1 MSERIKMLRDMK
13 SSMKNS
19 FKDFSMVYQPQ
30 VEVLSNGSV
39 STVSYEALTRWSS
52 VRADEFISV
61 AEDYGIMNELGDWVL
76 NKVISDVRPMN
87 SKQPKHKYYF
97 NISGKQVQKNGRFSL
112 SLEKAI
118 YREKINP
125 ALIGV
130 ELTETISVVDM
141 SSLRWLVD
149 HLNEIGIDVA
159 LDDFGIGYSGIQ
171 KLQKL
176 NVQKIKVDKSF
187 LNFHDKRSLS
197 ILDYVIKLSKDIGVT
212 AMVEGV
218 ETQQQQQ
225 KLMDMGYQKFQGYLF
240 GKPSVLVA

>member
-13 SSMKNS
+13 ACMNNA
-19 FKDFSMVYQPQ
+19 FQDFSLHYQPQ
-30 VEVLSNGSV
+30 VEILVNGQIN
-39 STVSYEALTRWSS
+39 TIGYEALTRWSG
-52 VRADEFISV
+52 VRADLFISV
-61 AEDYGIMNELGDWVL
+61 AEDYGIINELGDWVL
-76 NKVISDVRPMN
+76 NKVIKDARQFN
-87 SKQPKHKYYF
+87 AKRQQHKFYF

-112 SLEKAI
+112 ALEKAI

-149 HLNEIGIDVA
+149 HLNDIGIDVA

-187 LNFHDKRSLS
+187 LNFKDKRCLS
-197 ILDYVIKLSKDIGVT
+197 ILDYVVKLSKDIGVA

-218 ETQQQQQ
+218 ETQQQQEV
-225 KLMDMGYQKFQGYLF
+225 LMNFGYQKFQGYLY
-240 GKPSVLVA
+240 GKPAVLVA

>member
-1 MSERIKMLRDMK
+1 QILR
-13 SSMKNS
+13 
-19 FKDFSMVYQPQ
+19 FKIIVTHPTSRDP
-30 VEVLSNGSV
+30 
-39 STVSYEALTRWSS
+39 T
-52 VRADEFISV
+52 FISV
-61 AEDYGIMNELGDWVL
+61 AEDYGIINELGDWVL
-76 NKVISDVRPMN
+76 NRVIKDARQFN
-87 SKQPKHKYYF
+87 AKRQQHKFYF

-112 SLEKAI
+112 ALEKAI

-125 ALIGV
+125 AFIGV

-149 HLNEIGIDVA
+149 HLNDIGIDVA

-187 LNFHDKRSLS
+187 LNFKDKRSLS
-197 ILDYVIKLSKDIGVT
+197 ILDYVVKLSKDIGIS

-218 ETQQQQQ
+218 ETPQQQDV
-225 KLMDMGYQKFQGYLF
+225 LMNFGYQKFQGYLY
-240 GKPSVLVA
+240 GKPAMLVA